1 MKILYFDC
9 FSGISGDMTMG
20 ALLDA
25 GGDAEALK
33 RDLAKLNLG
42 DAFHLHIQKKLKNG
56 VMSTHVDVATDHVHG
71 DHDHEHH
78 HDHDHDDHDHD
89 HDHDDHDH
97 DHDHE
102 HEHDHDHDHDH
113 EHEHEHDH
121 DHDHEHDHDHGHT
134 HEHVH
139 RGLSDVTAVIEQS
152 DLEPEVKETAKKIF
166 RTLAEAEAK
175 MHGTTVDEV
184 HFHEV
189 GAIDAIVDVCGAAI
203 LLHQLKPDRIVC
215 SKINV
220 GTGYVQCAHGLFPV
234 PAPAVAEIL
243 RGEPYF
249 MGPGRGEL
257 CTPTGA
263 AIVKTMA
270 DEFGRMPVM
279 EVESVGYGAGVR
291 EMDTLNA
298 LRVFIGHDTK
308 KA

>member
-78 HDHDHDDHDHD
+78 HDHDHD
-89 HDHDDHDH
+89 
-97 DHDHE
+97 
-102 HEHDHDHDHDH
+102 EHDHD
-113 EHEHEHDH
+113 HDH

-152 DLEPEVKETAKKIF
+152 GLEPEVKETAKKIF

>member
-71 DHDHEHH
+71 DHDHEHEH
-78 HDHDHDDHDHD
+78 H
-89 HDHDDHDH
+89 H

-102 HEHDHDHDHDH
+102 HEHDHD
-113 EHEHEHDH
+113 

-152 DLEPEVKETAKKIF
+152 GLEPEVKETAKKIF

>member
-1 MKILYFDC
+1 MKILYLDC

-33 RDLAKLNLG
+33 RDLAKLGLG
-42 DAFHLHIQKKLKNG
+42 DAFHLHIHKALKNG
-56 VMSTHVDVATDHVHG
+56 VMCTHVDVATDYVHG
-71 DHDHEHH
+71 
-78 HDHDHDDHDHD
+78 
-89 HDHDDHDH
+89 
-97 DHDHE
+97 
-102 HEHDHDHDHDH
+102 
-113 EHEHEHDH
+113 
-121 DHDHEHDHDHGHT
+121 DHEHDHG

-139 RGLSDVTAVIEQS
+139 RGLHDVLAVIDGS
-152 DLEPEVKETAKKIF
+152 TLEEAVKETARRIF

-189 GAIDAIVDVCGAAI
+189 GAIDAIVDVVGAAI
-203 LLHQLKPDRIVC
+203 LVHQLKPDRILC
-215 SKINV
+215 SRINV
-220 GTGYVQCAHGLFPV
+220 GSGYVQCAHGLFPV

-243 RGEPYF
+243 RGKPWF

-263 AIVKTMA
+263 AIAATLSE
-270 DEFGRMPVM
+270 EFGRMPVL
-279 EVESVGYGAGVR
+279 EVDAIGYGAGQR
-291 EMDTLNA
+291 EMETLNA
-298 LRVFIGHDTK
+298 LRVIVGHESK

>member
-56 VMSTHVDVATDHVHG
+56 VMSTYVDVATDHVHG

-78 HDHDHDDHDHD
+78 HDHDHDHDHD
-89 HDHDDHDH
+89 EHDH

-102 HEHDHDHDHDH
+102 HDHDHDH
-113 EHEHEHDH
+113 E
-121 DHDHEHDHDHGHT
+121 HEHDHDHGHT

-152 DLEPEVKETAKKIF
+152 GLEPEVKETAKKIF

>member
-1 MKILYFDC
+1 M
-9 FSGISGDMTMG
+9 
-20 ALLDA
+20 
-25 GGDAEALK
+25 
-33 RDLAKLNLG
+33 
-42 DAFHLHIQKKLKNG
+42 
-56 VMSTHVDVATDHVHG
+56 
-71 DHDHEHH
+71 
-78 HDHDHDDHDHD
+78 
-89 HDHDDHDH
+89 
-97 DHDHE
+97 
-102 HEHDHDHDHDH
+102 
-113 EHEHEHDH
+113 
-121 DHDHEHDHDHGHT
+121 
-134 HEHVH
+134 
-139 RGLSDVTAVIEQS
+139 TAVIEQS
-152 DLEPEVKETAKKIF
+152 GLEPEVKETAKKIF

-203 LLHQLKPDRIVC
+203 LLHQLKPDRILC

>member
-33 RDLAKLNLG
+33 RDLAKLGLG
-42 DAFHLHIQKKLKNG
+42 DAFHLHIHKALKNG
-56 VMSTHVDVATDHVHG
+56 VMCTHVDVATDHVHG
-71 DHDHEHH
+71 DHDHGHG
-78 HDHDHDDHDHD
+78 HDHDHGHEHS
-89 HDHDDHDH
+89 H

-102 HEHDHDHDHDH
+102 HSHDHGHDHDHDHDH
-113 EHEHEHDH
+113 EHEH
-121 DHDHEHDHDHGHT
+121 
-134 HEHVH
+134 VH
-139 RGLSDVTAVIEQS
+139 RGLHDVLAVIDGS
-152 DLEPEVKETAKKIF
+152 TLEEEVKETARRIF

-189 GAIDAIVDVCGAAI
+189 GAIDAIVDVVGAAI
-203 LLHQLKPDRIVC
+203 LVHQLKPDRILC
-215 SKINV
+215 SRINV
-220 GTGYVQCAHGLFPV
+220 GSGYVQCAHGLFPV

-243 RGEPYF
+243 RGKPWF

-263 AIVKTMA
+263 AIAATLSE
-270 DEFGRMPVM
+270 EFGRMPVF
-279 EVESVGYGAGVR
+279 EVDAIGYGAGQR
-291 EMDTLNA
+291 EMETLNA
-298 LRVFIGHDTK
+298 LRVIVGHESK

>member
-56 VMSTHVDVATDHVHG
+56 VMSTHVDVATDHVHSDHDHDHEHEHHHDHDEH

-78 HDHDHDDHDHD
+78 HDHD
-89 HDHDDHDH
+89 
-97 DHDHE
+97 
-102 HEHDHDHDHDH
+102 
-113 EHEHEHDH
+113 
-121 DHDHEHDHDHGHT
+121 EHDHDHGHT

-139 RGLSDVTAVIEQS
+139 RGLSDVTDVIEQS
-152 DLEPEVKETAKKIF
+152 GLEPEVKETAKKIF

>member
-1 MKILYFDC
+1 M
-9 FSGISGDMTMG
+9 
-20 ALLDA
+20 
-25 GGDAEALK
+25 
-33 RDLAKLNLG
+33 
-42 DAFHLHIQKKLKNG
+42 
-56 VMSTHVDVATDHVHG
+56 
-71 DHDHEHH
+71 
-78 HDHDHDDHDHD
+78 
-89 HDHDDHDH
+89 
-97 DHDHE
+97 
-102 HEHDHDHDHDH
+102 
-113 EHEHEHDH
+113 
-121 DHDHEHDHDHGHT
+121 
-134 HEHVH
+134 
-139 RGLSDVTAVIEQS
+139 TAVIEQS

-243 RGEPYF
+243 RGEPYL
-249 MGPGRGEL
+249 MGPGHGEV

>member
-78 HDHDHDDHDHD
+78 HDHDHD
-89 HDHDDHDH
+89 
-97 DHDHE
+97 
-102 HEHDHDHDHDH
+102 EHDHD
-113 EHEHEHDH
+113 HDH

-152 DLEPEVKETAKKIF
+152 GLEPEAKETAKKIF

>member
-78 HDHDHDDHDHD
+78 HDHDHEHE
-89 HDHDDHDH
+89 H

-102 HEHDHDHDHDH
+102 HEHDHDHDH
-113 EHEHEHDH
+113 EHEHD
-121 DHDHEHDHDHGHT
+121 HDHDHGHT

-152 DLEPEVKETAKKIF
+152 GLEPEVKETAKKIF

>member
-71 DHDHEHH
+71 DHDHEH
-78 HDHDHDDHDHD
+78 DH
-89 HDHDDHDH
+89 DHDH

-102 HEHDHDHDHDH
+102 HEHDHDHD
-113 EHEHEHDH
+113 HEHDH